1 MRMNRGN
8 EYENKTMIFTTSL
21 KKTKIK
27 SYIIIWKQTN
37 LKNIFKNYLKTVYKY
52 FYSCYN
58 KGTK

>member
-37 LKNIFKNYLKTVYKY
+37 LKNIFKNYSKTVYNK
-52 FYSCYN
+52 SDTCYN

>member
-8 EYENKTMIFTTSL
+8 EYEKKTMIFTTGL
-21 KKTKIK
+21 KKTEIK

-37 LKNIFKNYLKTVYKY
+37 LKNIFKNYSKTVYKY